1 MRIGVDLGGTKIEGV
16 VMGAASAILARR
28 RVATPAG
35 DYDATLRA
43 IADLVHRL
51 EDDVGARGL
60 PVGVAMPGS
69 ISPTSGLV
77 RNANSTC
84 LNGRALQAD
93 IDAALARPVRLAN
106 DANCMA
112 LSEARDG
119 AGEGARAVFGVILGT
134 GVGGGLVIDGQIV
147 EGRNRVAGEWGHN
160 PLPWPGPDEIDG
172 PLCYCGQS
180 GCIETWISGP
190 GFAADFER
198 RNGLA
203 LSPEEIVAQAQAGDA
218 SAGAAIETLAERLGK
233 ALALVVNILDP
244 DVIVLAG
251 GVSNIPALYALAP
264 KALARHAFSDAVTTP
279 IRKAAHGDASGVR
292 GAAWLWPEA

>member
-1 MRIGVDLGGTKIEGV
+1 MIVCFDIGGTAIK
-16 VMGAASAILARR
+16 GALAMSPEDIRPFPR
-28 RVATPAG
+28 KPTPIHDFDAFVATLASVIAEAESVAGERPACI
-35 DYDATLRA
+35 A
-43 IADLVHRL
+43 ISIAGVIDPDTANAVVANIPCIHGRPLQADLATAL
-51 EDDVGARGL
+51 GL
-60 PVGVAMPGS
+60 PV
-69 ISPTSGLV
+69 I
-77 RNANSTC
+77 
-84 LNGRALQAD
+84 
-93 IDAALARPVRLAN
+93 IAN
-106 DANCMA
+106 DADCFVLA
-112 LSEARDG
+112 EAGIG
-119 AGEGARAVFGVILGT
+119 AARGHRVVFGVILGT